1 MQFYI
6 LVSIELSMQFV
17 RNAGQHMH
25 LGGSVQILKTLST
38 ADLLRLIGSFCLNDR
53 YCASC
58 YSCCQ
63 LRVRN

>member
-6 LVSIELSMQFV
+6 QVSIELSMQLAH
-17 RNAGQHMH
+17 NAGQHMH
-25 LGGSVQILKTLST
+25 LAESMQILKTLST
-38 ADLLRLIGSFCLNDR
+38 ADLLRLIGSFCLNGR
-53 YCASC
+53 YCAPC

>member
-6 LVSIELSMQFV
+6 LVSIELSIQFV

-38 ADLLRLIGSFCLNDR
+38 ADLLL
-53 YCASC
+53 
-58 YSCCQ
+58 
-63 LRVRN
+63 